1 VILTSYRLLLIHPF
15 RQLVGR
21 RESLLEVLDFCT
33 FALSKTPFTK
43 FNMRVSTVI
52 GLMAGLANQAVN
64 AACSAPLSIDNFS
77 KWSSNQNSLGQW
89 TSGESGYMRGI
100 P

>member
-1 VILTSYRLLLIHPF
+1 
-15 RQLVGR
+15 
-21 RESLLEVLDFCT
+21 
-33 FALSKTPFTK
+33 
-43 FNMRVSTVI
+43 MRVSTVI